1 MIRGTTFRSG
11 LFSIEPATK
20 AWIFLFVFIARPV
33 WPQDPEAGV
42 TQLDKTERVLRID
55 AYRPLDSAAQILA
68 SDYQIDIS
76 AEDSPFSCSKD
87 VTDIHPSRKNALAAE
102 HFYLPKGSN
111 FQVRFSVDR
120 LRYPLNIR
128 GLLADVVAAC
138 NQSSAFQYRLQEN
151 GDFYSFVPIAARD
164 ARCRSIGITAL
175 LDHRISI
182 PATTMEIY
190 RAIAVIESALSA
202 QVGEYV
208 HVNTQDWL
216 NRIPDFELSLS
227 RGPAP
232 ARDFLLA
239 IIKATHYRFYW
250 LVREQ
255 PYRRG
260 WVINMIPL
268 TRRVVKESGGGFH
281 YPWVLW
287 PGQKPLPPAPP
298 PPAPRLKL
306 RRTP

>member
-20 AWIFLFVFIARPV
+20 AWILLFAIVVRPV
-33 WPQDPEAGV
+33 WPQDPETGV
-42 TQLDKTERVLRID
+42 TVLNKTERVLRID
-55 AYRPLDSAAQILA
+55 SDRPLDSAAQILA
-68 SDYQIDIS
+68 SSYQIDVS
-76 AEDSPFSCSKD
+76 AEDPPFACSKD
-87 VTDIHPSRKNALAAE
+87 VVDTHPSRTNALAAE

-128 GLLADVVAAC
+128 GLLADVVAAY
-138 NQSSAFQYRLQEN
+138 NRNSAFQYRLQED
-151 GDFYSFVPIAARD
+151 GDFYSFVPVAGRD
-164 ARCRSIGITAL
+164 ARCRSVGITAL
-175 LDHRISI
+175 LDRRISL
-182 PATTMEIY
+182 PAITMRIY
-190 RAIAVIESALSA
+190 NAIAIIESALSK
-202 QVGEYV
+202 QTGEPIN
-208 HVNTQDWL
+208 VNTQCWL
-216 NRIPDFELSLS
+216 NRIPDLEVSL
-227 RGPAP
+227 PPETAP

-287 PGQKPLPPAPP
+287 PAQY
-298 PPAPRLKL
+298 
-306 RRTP
+306 